1 MTTGARQAKDL
12 RGFGIPDARFSY
24 ANVTAADSSYSEA
37 GPRPG
42 SPVAADANSKLRLS
56 ISGEQ
61 SVGLTAI
68 VTRAGMPAIDL
79 GGGRLGYRKTSESAT
94 SNRGWNA
101 PNLINGFVAAEYS
114 ATTCGA
120 PDAAVIPSSSAVVA
134 VYQRGNVI
142 NSNLW
147 DADAWTWAGRQ
158 TVIDLGA
165 SGGVAAVLCI
175 PGGTERLLCISVG
188 TDYLTG
194 VVHYSDDGT
203 TWGLWNSGVLPEE
216 PTTTTRLRARAF
228 YGDGD
233 VGFWLVCD
241 VAGTTTVYHYGS
253 TNLGASFALVDTWA
267 VGASAA
273 APDFVQ
279 LADGR
284 MGAVYVKVATGLL
297 YLRRT
302 ATVWDAFGEDTTAIH
317 ASNTYSECSAYVD
330 YDGAIY
336 VYARSSTTAD
346 HWDAYRSTDGGD
358 SFTQFKWGL
367 YDGNEPATY
376 PTKMKVVGCAGY
388 AGIVHQWVAT
398 PGTFDNSIAMMV
410 AGGWSSFEMAPGY
423 VSGVVDVDIR
433 RAGSGPTSVAVNNSV
448 TWLPYDAPGDVAG
461 WATTGGGSDELV
473 VDAGVGLIDT
483 GGAERSFTAT
493 SLSASSRSV
502 VVTADLAVS
511 LGGSLLQPNVGFRLT
526 TSTGG
531 TAYRVDVCA
540 TKTGFAIVDSSGNLA
555 TIAADLET
563 EYIQIRAAL
572 ATTSTA
578 TGGHAD
584 VAYRRRGAAVW
595 TSAYSGAVTALGVA
609 PAAGSTAVWG
619 HVTSSSAAS
628 NWALVSVIFGG
639 TVSASVPLWTHPA
652 SVDTWHDDLAG
663 KALNAFAYP
672 LADQATAGTSYLRA
686 LSGPGRVAETH
697 SIPVVNDYGIERVFW
712 EVSPSP
718 DEVWRSTST
727 AEQTIGFS
735 LGIDSQIG
743 KSLAVY
749 FGGVNFRT
757 AYLER
762 WDGAAWQIMGTYDGS
777 TGFVTSLT
785 SSVSGDMIRPN
796 VATTAAAGR
805 YIQRG
810 EFIGATIVSN
820 GVYHEIAAHSEG
832 NWIPTTS
839 GTGKLAEFRVAS
851 GTPAAGAA
859 SIIARHG
866 VLIVHNVTTYD
877 DKFRIRIP
885 SQTTKDNYFELG
897 TLLITQVQ
905 PLGKQW
911 DWGATRER
919 RTSVEETTSRRG
931 TARRRK
937 LGPPPEAWT
946 VAWSDGVDM
955 SRLRDSVDL
964 DWLSAKA
971 GYSPL
976 VNQHDVAW
984 LLSGILDELQAG
996 EVPALLLNSIPDAAT
1011 ADSTTITDQT
1021 RFCYGY
1027 LTGSVSTDL
1036 VVGDE
1041 GESELVR
1048 VDSISIERVL

>member
-12 RGFGIPDARFSY
+12 RGFGIPDARFSF
-24 ANVTAADSSYSEA
+24 ANITAADSSYTEA

-42 SPVAADANSKLRLS
+42 SPVPSDSNSKLRLS
-56 ISGEQ
+56 VSGEQ

-68 VTRAGMPAIDL
+68 VARAGMPAIDQ
-79 GGGRLGYRKTSESAT
+79 GGVRGAYRKTSETST

-101 PNLINGFVAAEYS
+101 PNLIGGFVAAEFS
-114 ATTCGA
+114 ATVCGA
-120 PDAAVIPSSSAVVA
+120 PDAAVIPSTSAVVA

-165 SGGVAAVLCI
+165 TGGMAAVLCI

-188 TDYLTG
+188 TDYLSG

-203 TWGLWNSGVLPEE
+203 TWGLWNSGVLPTE

-233 VGFWLVCD
+233 VGYYLTCD
-241 VAGTTTVYHYGS
+241 VGGTTTVYHYGS
-253 TNLGASFALVDTWA
+253 TNLGASFSLVDTWS

-284 MGAVYVKVATGLL
+284 MGAVYIKVSNSLL
-297 YLRRT
+297 YLRRE
-302 ATVWDAFGEDTTAIH
+302 ATVWDAFGTDTTTIH
-317 ASNTYSECSAYVD
+317 ASNTYSECAAYVD
-330 YDGAIY
+330 HDGAIY
-336 VYARSSTTAD
+336 VYARSSVTAD
-346 HWDAYRSTDGGD
+346 HWDVHRSVDGGD

-367 YDGNEPATY
+367 YDGNEVATY
-376 PTKMKVVGCAGY
+376 PTKMKAVACSGY
-388 AGIVHQWVAT
+388 AGIIHQWVAS
-398 PGTFDNSIAMMV
+398 PGTLDASIAMMV

-423 VSGVVDVDIR
+423 ISGTVDVDIR
-433 RAGSGPTSVAVNNSV
+433 RAGSGPTAVAVNNSI
-448 TWLPYDAPGDVAG
+448 TWLPYDAPQDVAG
-461 WATTGGGSDELV
+461 WTTVGAGTDVLSATGTATITTAANTRYFDVVATSGSVRSAVLTFDLTTTSGGVLTSPRIGAWVLVSTGATTYEV
-473 VDAGVGLIDT
+473 NA
-483 GGAERSFTAT
+483 
-493 SLSASSRSV
+493 SASATGVRF
-502 VVTADLAVS
+502 ADGSPAVLATV
-511 LGGSLLQPNVGFRLT
+511 T
-526 TSTGG
+526 TST
-531 TAYRVDVCA
+531 TTPIQVRI
-540 TKTGFAIVDSSGNLA
+540 AIC
-555 TIAADLET
+555 
-563 EYIQIRAAL
+563 
-572 ATTSTA
+572 TTSTA
-578 TGGHAD
+578 AGGHAD
-584 VAYRRRGAAVW
+584 IAYRRRGEAVW
-595 TSAYSGAVTALGVA
+595 TSAYSGALAASAVVI
-609 PAAGSTAVWG
+609 AAGGEVLWGNIASATAV
-619 HVTSSSAAS
+619 SD
-628 NWALVSVIFGG
+628 WALVSVIFGG
-639 TVSASVPLWTHPA
+639 TISASVPLWTHPA

-663 KALNAFAYP
+663 KALNAFPYP
-672 LADQATAGTSYLRA
+672 LADQATAGTTYLRA

-697 SIPVVNDYGIERVFW
+697 AVPVVNDYGIERVFW
-712 EVSPSP
+712 EISPSP
-718 DEVWRSTST
+718 DETWRSTST
-727 AEQTIGFS
+727 AEQIFGFS

-757 AYLER
+757 ACLER
-762 WDGAAWQIMGTYDGS
+762 WDGAAWQTMGTYDGS
-777 TGFVTSLT
+777 TDFVTSLT

-796 VATTAAAGR
+796 VSTTAAAGR

-820 GVYHEIAAHSEG
+820 GTYHEIAAHSEG
-832 NWIPTTS
+832 SWIPTTS

-885 SQTTKDNYFELG
+885 TQSVKDAFFEMG
-897 TLLITQVQ
+897 TLLVCQVQ

-919 RTSVEETTSRRG
+919 RTNVEETVSRRG
-931 TARRRK
+931 TARRRR
-937 LGPPPEAWT
+937 LGPPSEAWT
-946 VAWSDGVDM
+946 VSWSDGVDL

-976 VNQHDVAW
+976 VNKHDVAW
-984 LLSGILDELQAG
+984 LLSGMLDEIDAG
-996 EVPALLLNSIPDAAT
+996 EVPVLLLNSIPDAAT
-1011 ADSTTITDQT
+1011 ADSTTVTDQT

-1027 LTGSVSTDL
+1027 LTGSVGTDL

-1041 GESELVR
+1041 GENELVR
-1048 VDSISIERVL
+1048 VDTVTIERVL